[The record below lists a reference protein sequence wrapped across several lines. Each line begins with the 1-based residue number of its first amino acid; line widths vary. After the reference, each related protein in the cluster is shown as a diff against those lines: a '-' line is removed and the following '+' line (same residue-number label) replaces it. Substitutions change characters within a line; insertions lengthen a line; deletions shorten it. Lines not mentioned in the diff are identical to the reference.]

1 MSCIRGQ
8 ADLFEYD
15 VRMSDNLIAP
25 STRDGAGAG
34 ETLRLTSLAPKF
46 DAASHKVYFD
56 LLSRALTH
64 EDTRNVAIT
73 GAYGTGK
80 SSVLSHLLESEDYSE
95 RIVGLSLSTVAP
107 RDRRGE
113 DPHAEDSRASR
124 VNQIQKEI
132 VKQLLYRTPVR
143 EVPQSRFRRATV
155 PKRAGEFWL
164 AVAVGL
170 VVATLLFLLGPLH
183 PLITSWFSEAW
194 RHVLAYAVAAAAIV
208 GLTWALVVAF
218 RVRPLMS
225 ASVNAAITTVTL
237 TKQSDT
243 YFDAYL
249 DEIVYFFEATKKDI
263 VVIEDLDRFEDVQV
277 FDTLRALNGL
287 LNNSGQIGRR
297 IVFVYAIRDSVFEE
311 IGSSDLPEAH
321 TEAVSDHARQALK
334 RASRTKF
341 FDIIIPVV
349 PFVSPDN
356 ARDVLSTAM
365 KSRAYKIAP
374 GLIRLAARHV
384 ADMRL
389 IHNIRNEFEIYRNE
403 LVAPM
408 KALPDITDDLVF
420 AIVLFKN
427 THLADYESIRHRD
440 SSLDHLYVA
449 WRAAVR
455 SGITTR
461 ASALQDLRSR
471 TAAPSRNGRAADL
484 GERLLRLRDDLDAAI
499 PAPYVLSLAGDE
511 EEALDSPETWARIV
525 EEDSLQLSLTRAGSV
540 ATTFTFSAD
549 VLTRMLG
556 ADVDPSSWAQA
567 DAETAAQEESALLAE
582 ISFLRHHTWADL
594 HARTDINFPKD
605 LFSFTDDELRRLGTF
620 HKGDEINFAH
630 IVGAILPSELAREL
644 VRHEYLTSHFALYAS
659 KYYGR
664 HLSANARE
672 YIYRCVGPG
681 EPDTT
686 FPLSRKDI
694 RQILR
699 EQHAD
704 RRDDADLFS
713 DRSVLN
719 VNIVDFLLSE
729 RPGAAATV
737 AEQLAAMGD
746 SRHEFIDAYMAQ
758 GREPGMLLAHLT
770 SRWSGTVEY
779 AVSSEAVPHDKRV
792 GIVNAALQTLTNS
805 TVTGSAAF
813 ARLVELN
820 YGSMTALT
828 EPADLERA
836 ATVFGLV
843 AAAGGTISDLA
854 PLNPVARESA
864 LSLGLFP
871 VTEANVRAIT
881 PSGRV
886 VLADV
891 RRSNKQLYRHLSRH
905 ISDYLRLVKLKPAV
919 FGVAGDSTQVTNLLN
934 DFSDA
939 GGDTLRPL
947 VDACPSDVRIDDLAS
962 VPRETWST
970 LAAARRTLPTF
981 ANVDSYIDYAG
992 VDGSL
997 AALLKSRRVITT
1009 QAADRA
1015 TRREVAY
1022 AILAA
1027 NEAIPST
1034 LARTQTVLSMNPGVL
1049 DPTYVEAESGDLVAR
1064 LIKAQLLPDDAT
1076 SFTTTLLPDWESV
1089 ERAIKASKNFKTFVT
1104 PDVLPVAWLPQFIQ
1118 STQVSKDER
1127 LAVIRALKTYLTSA
1141 TPPQAQE
1148 VATALIRGGWRIRP
1162 SRILALLSAGART
1175 DQIIVLTANWGNDI
1189 GLEDVK
1195 TILRALGGD
1204 YARVADG
1211 GNGRPNF
1218 PKDAS
1223 HRTILERFVG
1233 DTVRRVKEDH
1243 FKRSGFR
1250 LVASLK

>member
-1 MSCIRGQ
+1 
-8 ADLFEYD
+8 
-15 VRMSDNLIAP
+15 MSDNLIAP
-25 STRDGAGAG
+25 AAHDGADTG

-46 DAASHKVYFD
+46 DAESHKVYFD
-56 LLSRALTH
+56 LLVRAIAH
-64 EDTRNVAIT
+64 EDTRNVALT

-80 SSVLSHLLESEDYSE
+80 SSVLSHLLESAEYSE

-107 RDRRGE
+107 RDRE
-113 DPHAEDSRASR
+113 TQAPQPADESPTSR

-143 EVPQSRFRRATV
+143 KVPQSRFRRATV
-155 PKRAGEFWL
+155 PKRAGDFWL
-164 AVAVGL
+164 AVVVGL
-170 VVATLLFLLGPLH
+170 VVAVVLFLLGPLH
-183 PLITSWFSEAW
+183 PLITSWFSETW
-194 RHVLAYAVAAAAIV
+194 RHVLAYGIAATAIV
-208 GLTWALVVAF
+208 GLTWALIVAI

-249 DEIVYFFEATKKDI
+249 DEIVYFFEATEKDI

-277 FDTLRALNGL
+277 FDTLRSLNGL

-297 IVFVYAIRDSVFEE
+297 IVFIYAIRDSVFEE
-311 IGSSDLPEAH
+311 IGSPDLPEEPTHAL
-321 TEAVSDHARQALK
+321 SDHAKQALK

-356 ARDVLSTAM
+356 ARDVMSTAM
-365 KSRAYKIAP
+365 KSKAYKIDP

-403 LVAPM
+403 LVVPEM
-408 KALPDITDDLVF
+408 ALPDITDDLVF

-440 SSLDHLYVA
+440 SALDHLYVA

-455 SGITTR
+455 SGIATR
-461 ASALQDLRSR
+461 ATALSDLRSR
-471 TAAPSRNGRAADL
+471 EALSSQNDRAADL

-499 PAPYVLSLAGDE
+499 PAPYALSLAEDE
-511 EEALDSPETWARIV
+511 EETLDSPETWARIV
-525 EEDSLQLSLTRAGSV
+525 EEDSLQLSLTRGGST
-540 ATTFTFSAD
+540 ATTFTFSAEA
-549 VLTRMLG
+549 LARMLG

-567 DAETAAQEESALLAE
+567 DAEAAAREESDLLAE
-582 ISFLRHHTWADL
+582 ISFLRHHTWAEL
-594 HARTDINFPKD
+594 HARTDITFPKS
-605 LFSFTDDELRRLGTF
+605 LFSFTDDELRRLETLNE
-620 HKGDEINFAH
+620 GDEVNFAH
-630 IVGAILPSELAREL
+630 IVSATLPSELAREL

-659 KYYGR
+659 KYYGK

-672 YIYRCVGPG
+672 YIYRCIGPG

-686 FPLSRKDI
+686 FPLSRKEI

-713 DRSVLN
+713 DKSVLN

-737 AEQLAAMGD
+737 AAQLASMGD
-746 SRHEFIDAYMAQ
+746 GRREFLDAYVAQ
-758 GREPGMLLAHLT
+758 GREPGMLLGHLAP
-770 SRWSGTVEY
+770 RWSGSVEY
-779 AVSSEAVPHDKRV
+779 AVSSEAVPPDKRV
-792 GIVNAALQTLTNS
+792 GIVNSALQTLNGPA
-805 TVTGSAAF
+805 VTGSAAF

-828 EPADLERA
+828 EPADAES
-836 ATVFGLV
+836 
-843 AAAGGTISDLA
+843 AAAVLRLVGASGGTIFDLA
-854 PLNPVARESA
+854 PLNPVAREAA

-871 VTEANVRAIT
+871 VTEANVRAIV
-881 PSGRV
+881 PSGKV
-886 VLADV
+886 VLAGI
-891 RRSNKQLYRHLSRH
+891 RRTNKQLYRHLSQH
-905 ISDYLRLVKLKPAV
+905 ISDYLQLVKVKPAA
-919 FGVAGDSTQVTNLLN
+919 FAVAGDSAQATNLLN
-934 DFSDA
+934 DFSEA
-939 GGDTLRPL
+939 GDETLRSL
-947 VDACPSDVRIDDLAS
+947 LDACPPDVRIDDLAS
-962 VPRETWST
+962 VPRETWAT
-970 LAAARRTLPTF
+970 IAAARRTLPTF
-981 ANVDSYIDYAG
+981 VNVEAYIAYAG

-997 AALLKSRRVITT
+997 AALLKARRIVTP

-1015 TRREVAY
+1015 ARCEVAY

-1027 NEAIPST
+1027 SDAIPST
-1034 LARTQTVLSMNPGVL
+1034 LARTQTVLSMNTGVL
-1049 DPTYVEAESGDLVAR
+1049 DPTLVEGESGDLVAR

-1076 SFTTTLLPDWESV
+1076 SFTTMLLPDWESM
-1089 ERAIKASKNFKTFVT
+1089 ERAIKVSKNFKTFVA

-1127 LAVIRALKTYLTSA
+1127 LAVIHTLESYLTSA
-1141 TPPQAQE
+1141 TVAQARE
-1148 VATALIRGGWRIRP
+1148 VATALIRGGWRIQT
-1162 SRILALLSAGART
+1162 SRILALLSAGARSS
-1175 DQIIVLTANWGNDI
+1175 QIIVLAANWGNDI
-1189 GLEDVK
+1189 GLEQVK
-1195 TILRALGGD
+1195 KILRALGGD

-1211 GNGRPNF
+1211 GSGRPNF
-1218 PKDAS
+1218 PTDAS